1 MNKEDINSF
10 WTAIKKLN
18 DYKEKNFGV
27 TKLREYLGREPWSEE
42 NVLYL
47 FMKNPDAM
55 NEILR
60 SHEGYQMYSKITG
73 YNLLLKKEYGF
84 YTEIIK
90 TIESC
95 KKDIQHIR
103 PDNAKN
109 SCSKDFFKILFT
121 HQELVNLYFFGYIS
135 VCAATKDI
143 ETNLMKNLPQIKNY
157 ASQQYDVILN
167 KYGIHNAIMLL
178 RNRICHGKNI
188 TFKYDF
194 KKYFVS
200 GIEEISFKI
209 NSKDSLSIIQKD
221 KKDRIG
227 LEYLNKISFDLLT
240 LVKEYHT
247 NFLQFHKNIIQKIF
261 NEKVEKIHLANE
273 YYKKIYIQMEIQARA
288 AFSPIIKN
296 PAPLK
301 IHDSDTYYLDYDM
314 GLVNPDCPEE
324 YEGICLNY

>member
-10 WTAIKKLN
+10 WTAIKRQN
-18 DYKEKNFGV
+18 DYKEKNWGV

-47 FMKNPDAM
+47 FMKNSDAM

-60 SHEGYQMYSKITG
+60 SHEGYQLYSKITG

-84 YTEIIK
+84 YTEILK

-103 PDNAKN
+103 PDDAQN

-121 HQELVNLYFFGYIS
+121 HQELVNLYFLGYIS

-157 ASQQYDVILN
+157 ASQQYDAILN
-167 KYGIHNAIMLL
+167 KYGIHNAIMFL
-178 RNRICHGKNI
+178 RNKICHGKNI
-188 TFKYDF
+188 TFKYQLKKDF
-194 KKYFVS
+194 IS
-200 GIEEISFKI
+200 GIEEISFRI
-209 NSKDSLSIIQKD
+209 NKKDALLIIPKD

-227 LEYLNKISFDLLT
+227 LEYLNQISYDLLA
-240 LVKEYHT
+240 LVKSYHA
-247 NFLQFHKNIIQKIF
+247 NFIEFHKNISQKIF
-261 NEKVEKIHLANE
+261 NENAEKIRLVNR
-273 YYKKIYIQMEIQARA
+273 YYKKIYVQVEIQWRA
-288 AFSPIIKN
+288 ALSPIIKN
-296 PAPLK
+296 PPPFK
-301 IHDSDTYYLDYDM
+301 IYDSDTYYLDYDM
-314 GLVNPDCPEE
+314 GLVNPGCPEE
-324 YEGICLNY
+324 YQGICLNY

>member
-1 MNKEDINSF
+1 M
-10 WTAIKKLN
+10 N
-18 DYKEKNFGV
+18 DYKERNFGV
-27 TKLREYLGREPWSEE
+27 NKLREYLGSEPWSEE
-42 NVLYL
+42 NVLFL
-47 FMKNPDAM
+47 FMKNADAM

-84 YTEIIK
+84 YKEIIK

-95 KKDIQHIR
+95 KKDIHLI
-103 PDNAKN
+103 PTNYAN
-109 SCSKDFFKILFT
+109 NTSKDFFKILFKY
-121 HQELVNLYFFGYIS
+121 QELVNLYFFGYIS

-143 ETNLMKNLPQIKNY
+143 ETNLIKNLPQIKNY

-188 TFKYDF
+188 TFEYHY
-194 KKYFVS
+194 KKYLVS

-209 NSKDSLSIIQKD
+209 NNKDSLLISKD

-227 LEYLNKISFDLLT
+227 LEYLNQISYDLLT
-240 LVKEYHT
+240 LIKNYHL
-247 NFLQFHKNIIQKIF
+247 NFLEFHRNIIQKVF
-261 NEKVEKIHLANE
+261 NEKAEIIHLVNQ
-273 YYKKIYIQMEIQARA
+273 YYKKIYIQIEIQTRA
-288 AFSPIIKN
+288 AISPIIKN
-296 PAPLK
+296 PTPFK

-314 GLVNPDCPEE
+314 GLVNPDCPED
-324 YEGICLNY
+324 YQGICLHY